1 MFVATRREG
10 AVTALNNDR
19 IHRQVLMPVYLPALL
34 LAVPGQAVWILLPLY
49 VLELGGSPAAAATV
63 VGLRGVGMMAADIPA
78 GMLAARFGDRSVMVC
93 SIVLMG
99 AAYLGFALVER
110 VQPLYAIA
118 FVYGTGASSYLLG
131 RMSYITDACA
141 AAQRG
146 RVIAM
151 VAGSMRAS
159 ALVGPLAG
167 GALAEFAGFKVA
179 FLGGGACVFLG
190 LLCVTVFA
198 HRARPAGAAPQVR
211 AVVRLALEH
220 RRVFATAGIAAIVFM
235 LMRSA
240 RTLLMPLLGADL
252 GLAAASIGLV
262 VSLAAVVDVLMFY
275 PAGVIMDKHGRR
287 ATAVPSS
294 ILFAVAI
301 ASMSLAQGFVSLLGV
316 AVLVGLAN
324 GLSTGIIMTLGTD
337 HAPHARRGEFLG
349 LWRLLTDVGTTAGP
363 MAIAAVVA
371 VAPIYTAAL
380 VIAAVGAAGSFII
393 YRFVEE
399 TLAA

>member
-1 MFVATRREG
+1 MFVATRLEG
-10 AVTALNNDR
+10 AVSALNNDR

-78 GMLAARFGDRSVMVC
+78 GMLAARFGDRSVMIC

-220 RRVFATAGIAAIVFM
+220 RRVFATAGHRRHRVHVDA
-235 LMRSA
+235 LSA
-240 RTLLMPLLGADL
+240 NALDAPARR
-252 GLAAASIGLV
+252 ASRL
-262 VSLAAVVDVLMFY
+262 
-275 PAGVIMDKHGRR
+275 GRR
-287 ATAVPSS
+287 VNRPGH
-294 ILFAVAI
+294 V
-301 ASMSLAQGFVSLLGV
+301 
-316 AVLVGLAN
+316 
-324 GLSTGIIMTLGTD
+324 
-337 HAPHARRGEFLG
+337 ARRSGRHAHVLSRRGHHGQARATRDGGTKLDLVRSCRRFDVTG
-349 LWRLLTDVGTTAGP
+349 AGIRLVARRRGSGRSGQRLVDRDHHDARNRSRTAR
-363 MAIAAVVA
+363 
-371 VAPIYTAAL
+371 
-380 VIAAVGAAGSFII
+380 AAGRVSRSVAFC
-393 YRFVEE
+393 
-399 TLAA
+399 